1 MRIILWVTVLFCPQY
16 LSNFLYQPKMI
27 AYIPYRKM
35 EAASVAFCYEA
46 LRHCY
51 HILGK
56 DRFRAETEFIMKCF
70 DSAGGGAGGGA
81 GANPVVLPAPPAP
94 PTPPALPALPALPA
108 PSPPAEAAPI
118 KEEAKPEPK
127 AEQPAKKSGKWQRT
141 PVPEEERCKRV
152 MPYNGGQC
160 TFKKVEGTDLCTR
173 HTDK

>member
-1 MRIILWVTVLFCPQY
+1 
-16 LSNFLYQPKMI
+16 MI

-70 DSAGGGAGGGA
+70 DGGAAVGSGA
-81 GANPVVLPAPPAP
+81 GAVANPVVLPAPCAPAP
-94 PTPPALPALPALPA
+94 PVPTQP
-108 PSPPAEAAPI
+108 API
-118 KEEAKPEPK
+118 KQETKPEPK

-141 PVPEEERCKRV
+141 PVPEEERCKRIL
-152 MPYNGGQC
+152 PYNGGQC
-160 TFKKVEGTDLCTR
+160 TFKKVEGTELCTR

>member
-1 MRIILWVTVLFCPQY
+1 
-16 LSNFLYQPKMI
+16 MI

-70 DSAGGGAGGGA
+70 DGAGGGA
-81 GANPVVLPAPPAP
+81 GTNPVVLPAPVASVAQAP
-94 PTPPALPALPALPA
+94 PVQPHH
-108 PSPPAEAAPI
+108 PI
-118 KEEAKPEPK
+118 KEEPKPEPK
-127 AEQPAKKSGKWQRT
+127 AEQPAKKAGKWQRN
-141 PVPEEERCKRV
+141 PVPEEERCKRIL
-152 MPYNGGQC
+152 PYNGGQC
-160 TFKKVEGTDLCTR
+160 TFKKVEGTELCTR